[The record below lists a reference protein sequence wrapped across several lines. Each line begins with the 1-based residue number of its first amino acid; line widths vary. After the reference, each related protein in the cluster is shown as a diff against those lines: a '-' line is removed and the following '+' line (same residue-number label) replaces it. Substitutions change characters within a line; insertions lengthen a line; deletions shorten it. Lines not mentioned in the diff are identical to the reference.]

1 MKTGDHI
8 QTDTRRLCLPQGRR
22 VGQPG
27 HEVAR
32 QYLLHRLR
40 EIGLSPFK
48 EGTIELP
55 YAHPHPETGVVTD
68 FVNLSGVIAGRDRDA
83 APLLVGAHYDSVIDA
98 PCADDNATAVAVTL
112 AVAEALVHTEPRR
125 DVVIAIF
132 DAEEP
137 PFFCSDAM
145 GSTRFWLDHCRGIE
159 FGCVLIMD
167 LIGHD
172 VELGVGGIDEMLPHL
187 RELLF
192 VLGAESHAELPALV
206 QRVAAEVDGLR
217 VFPTLNSYIGDMS
230 DHHAFREGGQP
241 FLFLSCGQG
250 RYYHDPGDTLDAQG
264 WINFDKIHRVC
275 ELVVRLLREMDT
287 AALPGGAEPADTVS
301 FEIQMIEK
309 AIGPM
314 LPILLQLGGQ
324 GQLETRADIDRLA
337 TALAGSLLSR

>member
-1 MKTGDHI
+1 MSTGQNI
-8 QTDTRRLCLPQGRR
+8 QTDTRELCLPEGRR

-32 QYLLHRLR
+32 RYLLTRLG
-40 EIGLSPFK
+40 EIGLRPFRDAAF
-48 EGTIELP
+48 ELP
-55 YAHPHPETGVVTD
+55 YTRPHPETGVATG
-68 FVNLSGVIAGRDRDA
+68 FVNLVGVIPGRDRDA

-112 AVAEALVHTEPRR
+112 AVAEALVDTEPRR

-145 GSTRFWLDHCRGIE
+145 GSTRFWLDHCRGID

-172 VELGVGGIDEMLPHL
+172 VKLGLGELDEKLPHL

-192 VLGAESHAELPALV
+192 VLGAESHAELPDLV
-206 QRVAAEVDGLR
+206 QRVAPEVTGLR
-217 VFPTLNSYIGDMS
+217 VFPTLNSYIGDLS

-241 FLFLSCGQG
+241 FLFLTCGRG
-250 RYYHDPGDTLDAQG
+250 RYYHDPSDTPDADD
-264 WINFDKIHRVC
+264 WINFDKVHRVC
-275 ELVVRLLREMDT
+275 ELVERLLRELDT
-287 AALPGGAEPADTVS
+287 AALPGGAAPADTVS
-301 FEIQMIEK
+301 FEVAMIEK
-309 AIGPM
+309 AIGPK
-314 LPILLQLGGQ
+314 LPQLLQLSGQ
-324 GQLETRADIDRLA
+324 DRLETRADIDRLVA
-337 TALAGSLLSR
+337 ALAGSLLSG

>member
-1 MKTGDHI
+1 MSTGQNI
-8 QTDTRRLCLPQGRR
+8 RTDTRELCLPDGRR

-32 QYLLHRLR
+32 RYLLTRLG
-40 EIGLSPFK
+40 EIGLRPFRDAAF
-48 EGTIELP
+48 ELP
-55 YAHPHPETGVVTD
+55 YTRPHPETGTTTG
-68 FVNLSGVIAGRDRDA
+68 FVNLVGVIPGRDRDA
-83 APLLVGAHYDSVIDA
+83 APLLVGAHYDSVIDS

-112 AVAEALVHTEPRR
+112 AVAEALAGTEPRR

-137 PFFCSDAM
+137 PFFCTDAM
-145 GSTRFWLDHCRGIE
+145 GSTRFWLDHCRGID

-172 VELGVGGIDEMLPHL
+172 VTLGLRELDEMLPHL

-192 VLGAESHAELPALV
+192 VLGAESHAELPAIV
-206 QRVAAEVDGLR
+206 RRVAPEVTGLR

-250 RYYHDPGDTLDAQG
+250 RFYHDPGDTLDAPD
-264 WINFDKIHRVC
+264 WINFEKVHRVC
-275 ELVVRLLREMDT
+275 ELVERLMREMDT
-287 AALPGGAEPADTVS
+287 AALPGGALPADTTS
-301 FEIQMIEK
+301 FEIGMIER

-314 LPILLQLGGQ
+314 LPLLLQASGQ
-324 GQLETRADIDRLA
+324 GQLGTRADIDRLA
-337 TALAGSLLSR
+337 TALAVSLLSG

>member
-1 MKTGDHI
+1 VGTGDKI
-8 QTDTRRLCLPQGRR
+8 ETDTRELCLPEGRR

-32 QYLLHRLR
+32 RYLLNRLR
-40 EIGLSPFK
+40 EIGLSPFRD
-48 EGTIELP
+48 GAIELP
-55 YAHPHPETGVVTD
+55 YTHRHPETRAVTE
-68 FVNLSGVIAGRDRDA
+68 FVNLVGVIPGRDRDA
-83 APLLVGAHYDSVIDA
+83 APLLVGAHYDSVIDS

-137 PFFCSDAM
+137 PFFCTDAM
-145 GSTRFWLDHCRGIE
+145 GSTRFWLDHCRGID

-172 VELGVGGIDEMLPHL
+172 VKLALGELDEMLPHL

-192 VLGAESHAELPALV
+192 VLGAESHGELPAVV

-217 VFPTLNSYIGDMS
+217 VFPTLNSYIGDLS

-241 FLFLSCGQG
+241 FLFLTCGRG
-250 RYYHDPGDTLDAQG
+250 RHYHQPGDTPDAQD
-264 WINFDKIHRVC
+264 WINFDKVSRVC
-275 ELVVRLLREMDT
+275 ELVERLLREMDT
-287 AALPGGAEPADTVS
+287 AALPGGAKPADTAS
-301 FEIQMIEK
+301 FEIRMIEK
-309 AIGPM
+309 AIGPN
-314 LPILLQLGGQ
+314 LPDLLQLTGQ
-324 GQLETRADIDRLA
+324 DRLETRADIDRLV
-337 TALAGSLLSR
+337 TALAASLLSG